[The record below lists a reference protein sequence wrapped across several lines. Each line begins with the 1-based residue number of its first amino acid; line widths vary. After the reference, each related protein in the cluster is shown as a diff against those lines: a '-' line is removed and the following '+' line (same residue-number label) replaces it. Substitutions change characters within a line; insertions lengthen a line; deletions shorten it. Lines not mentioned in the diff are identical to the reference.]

1 MTPSRPPALS
11 CTLRRLPLP
20 LQWTLILGVS
30 ALLVAV
36 LEGVHLPAALLLG
49 PMLAA
54 IAAAGMETRARVGG
68 RIFSAAQGVVG
79 CMMAQSVPLSFVS
92 MVARDW
98 PLFLAGVVSAMALAT
113 LLGWVLTRWQVLPGT
128 TAVWGSSPG
137 AATAMV
143 LMAEAYGADMRLV
156 AFMQYLRV
164 VCVAICASLVATL
177 FADGSGPG
185 AQAIVWF
192 PAVSWT
198 GLAATLVVA
207 VAGGLL
213 ARRLRIP
220 AGGLLVPFAVGAV
233 LQAAGAMTLTL
244 PPWLLAVS
252 YAFVGWCIGLRFSR
266 EVILH
271 AAHAFPRVLAST
283 LLLIAACG
291 GFAALLVRLAGL
303 DPLTAYLATSPGG
316 ADSVAIIAAS
326 SRVDLPFVMSM
337 QVVRLVLVVITGPAL
352 ARLVAG
358 HLRRR

>member
-1 MTPSRPPALS
+1 MPLLRLIASS
-11 CTLRRLPLP
+11 CSLRRRPLP
-20 LQWTLILGVS
+20 VQWGLILAVS
-30 ALLVAV
+30 AVLVAA
-36 LEGVHLPAALLLG
+36 LEAVHLPAALLLG

-54 IAAAGMETRARVGG
+54 VAAAGAETEARVNGWV
-68 RIFSAAQGVVG
+68 FAMAQGVVG
-79 CMMAQSVPLSFVS
+79 CMMAQSVPLSFLDV
-92 MVARDW
+92 VAHDW

-164 VCVAICASLVATL
+164 VCVAICASLVTTFFSSGA
-177 FADGSGPG
+177 GPG
-185 AQAIVWF
+185 AQAIIWF
-192 PAVSWT
+192 PAISWS
-198 GLAATLVVA
+198 GLAATGTVA
-207 VAGGLL
+207 VIGGLV

-220 AGGLLVPFAVGAV
+220 AGALLVPFAAGSV
-233 LQAAGAMTLTL
+233 LQGIGVMTLTL

-252 YAFVGWCIGLRFSR
+252 YAFVGWSIGLRFSR
-266 EVILH
+266 EVIRH

-291 GFAALLVRLAGL
+291 GFAAVLVRLAGL

-326 SRVDLPFVMSM
+326 SDVDLPFVMSM

-352 ARLVAG
+352 ARLVAR
-358 HLRRR
+358 HLRKD